1 MPSIT
6 IYIKDTEYVK
16 LIKEENQSKLIQQ
29 LLKEYY
35 EKQAE
40 KLKETP
46 SIESK
51 TETLKTE
58 NSN

>member
-16 LIKEENQSKLIQQ
+16 LIKAENPSKLIQQ